1 MGQKEKSVQNENKRK
16 WLSWL
21 LLLVL
26 LVGVIG
32 FYIYNQKENAPLI
45 SADILPEDGD
55 AADLHLSK
63 RAQET
68 ADANYFT
75 LQINPE
81 AIFENGL
88 SEGSLEIVNPGT
100 NVYPIAVD
108 ISLMSNGE
116 IIYSSGAIYPNQ
128 FIESVNLVNP
138 LSKGE
143 HPAKAI
149 INIYDPESK
158 EKQGITEA
166 ELMIIVKN

>member
-1 MGQKEKSVQNENKRK
+1 MRT
-16 WLSWL
+16 
-21 LLLVL
+21 
-26 LVGVIG
+26 
-32 FYIYNQKENAPLI
+32 
-45 SADILPEDGD
+45 IL
-55 AADLHLSK
+55 H
-63 RAQET
+63 
-68 ADANYFT
+68 F
-75 LQINPE
+75 NPE

-158 EKQGITEA
+158 E
-166 ELMIIVKN
+166 